1 MNKSTKQSLVSVLIP
16 VFNGAKFLEK
26 TIESIQKSTYKNF
39 EVILIDDGSTDE
51 SRKICHALEKRFKNI
66 RFYFFEKN
74 KGMTRS
80 LNFGISKAKGK
91 YIARINQ
98 DDLMVPSR
106 LIKQVKF
113 LEENLDCVAVGGYI
127 RFFTDKTPNLDIVR
141 FPLTDGKIRGN
152 WLLLSPFSDPT
163 VMYRKSAYLQTKGY
177 SQKMWPADDV
187 HMWYQLGQ
195 IGKLANLPTVL
206 TKVRWHEGAGSI
218 KYHKI
223 QMKKTWK
230 VHQWAKKNVGI
241 PNLATQ
247 IFWVVQYAAGIIFPA
262 QVNWY
267 VYRLIRK
274 LQGKSKLSRIIV
286 KVSIHPTTESLS
298 GV

>member
-1 MNKSTKQSLVSVLIP
+1 MNKGTKQLLVSVLIP
-16 VFNGAKFLEK
+16 VFNGAKFLER

-39 EVILIDDGSTDE
+39 EIILVDDGSTDE
-51 SRKICHALEKRFKNI
+51 SRKVCHALEKRFKNV
-66 RFYFFEKN
+66 RFYFFKKN

-98 DDLMVPSR
+98 DDLMVPLR
-106 LIKQVKF
+106 LTKQVKF
-113 LEENLDCVAVGGYI
+113 LEENPDCVAVGGCI
-127 RFFTDKTPNLDIVR
+127 KFFTDKVPSLDIVS
-141 FPLTDGKIRGN
+141 FPLTDKEIRKT
-152 WLLLSPFSDPT
+152 WFFLSPFSDPT
-163 VMYRKSAYLQTKGY
+163 VMYRKSTYLQTKGY

-187 HMWYQLGQ
+187 HMWYQLGR

-218 KYHKI
+218 RYHKI
-223 QMKKTWK
+223 QMKKTWEI
-230 VHQWAKKNVGI
+230 HQWAKKNVGI

-247 IFWVVQYAAGIIFPA
+247 IFWIVQYVAGIVLPA

-274 LQGKSKLSRIIV
+274 LQSSFSFSFVLSRA
-286 KVSIHPTTESLS
+286 KASLT
-298 GV
+298 G